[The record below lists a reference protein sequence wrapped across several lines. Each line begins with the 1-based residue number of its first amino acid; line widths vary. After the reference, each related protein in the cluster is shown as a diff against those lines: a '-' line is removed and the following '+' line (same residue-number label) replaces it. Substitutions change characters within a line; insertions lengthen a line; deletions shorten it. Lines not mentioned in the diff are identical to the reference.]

1 MNVFKSAPRLAGK
14 VAIITG
20 GASGYGEG
28 IVKRFAQEGAKV
40 LLTDINER
48 GGKAVAGSNPD
59 AISFFKA
66 DVGDQEDWRKVIE
79 TAKSRY
85 GRLDCLVN
93 NAGTTYHNKATSA
106 VTEQDFDRCF
116 RINVKGVF
124 FGSQVFLPE
133 LIKQGEGG
141 TMINVASV
149 GATRPRPGLVW
160 YNASK
165 GAVWNVS
172 VQQASCLQEFIAADT
187 VAGFQVT
194 KGLASEYGAHKI
206 RINSVCPLLGG
217 TGLFEAFSGQ
227 PDTPLNR
234 AKFISNVPLQRLCE
248 PEDVAGACLFFA
260 SDDSSFVTGINMEV
274 DGGRAI

>member
-1 MNVFKSAPRLAGK
+1 MNAFRSLPRLSGK
-14 VAIITG
+14 VAIVTG
-20 GASGYGEG
+20 GGSGYGEG
-28 IVKRFAQEGAKV
+28 IAKRFALEGAKV
-40 LLTDINER
+40 LIADINER
-48 GGKAVAGSNPD
+48 GGKDVASSLPD
-59 AISFFKA
+59 SISFFKA
-66 DVGDQEDWRKVIE
+66 DVGNQEDWRKLVE
-79 TAKSRY
+79 VAKSRY

-93 NAGTTYHNKATSA
+93 NAGTTYHNKDTSS
-106 VTEQDFDRCF
+106 VSEQDFDKCF
-116 RINVKGVF
+116 RVNVKGVY
-124 FGSQVFLPE
+124 FGSQVFIPE
-133 LIKQGEGG
+133 LIKQNEGG

-165 GAVWNVS
+165 GAIWN
-172 VQQASCLQEFIAADT
+172 A
-187 VAGFQVT
+187 T
-194 KGLASEYGAHKI
+194 KGLAAEYGSHNI

-227 PDTPLNR
+227 PDTAANR

>member
-1 MNVFKSAPRLAGK
+1 MNSLRNIPRLAGK
-14 VAIITG
+14 VAIVTG
-20 GASGYGEG
+20 GGSGYGEG

-40 LLTDINER
+40 LITDLNKR
-48 GGKAVAGSNPD
+48 GGERVAETDRDS
-59 AISFFKA
+59 ISFLKA
-66 DVGDQEDWRKVIE
+66 DVGQQEDWRKVIE

-93 NAGTTYHNKATSA
+93 NAGVTHHNKPTPS
-106 VTEQDFDRCF
+106 VTEEDFDRCF
-116 RINVKGVF
+116 RVNVKGVF
-124 FGSQVFLPE
+124 FGSQTFLPE

-165 GAVWNVS
+165 GAIWN
-172 VQQASCLQEFIAADT
+172 A
-187 VAGFQVT
+187 T
-194 KGLASEYGAHKI
+194 KGLAAEYGVHNI

-227 PDTPLNR
+227 RDTPANR
-234 AKFISNVPLQRLCE
+234 ERFIGNVPLQRLCK
-248 PEDVAGACLFFA
+248 PEDVAGACLFLA
-260 SDDSSFVTGINMEV
+260 SDDSNFITGINMEV

>member
-1 MNVFKSAPRLAGK
+1 MNTLRTSSRLAGK
-14 VAIITG
+14 VAIVTG
-20 GASGYGEG
+20 GGSGYGEG
-28 IVKRFAQEGAKV
+28 IAKRFAAEGAKV
-40 LLTDINER
+40 LVTDINER
-48 GGKAVAGSNPD
+48 GGKDVVSSNPD
-59 AISFFKA
+59 SISFFKA
-66 DVGDQEDWRKVIE
+66 DVGLREDWVKLVDA
-79 TAKSRY
+79 AKSRY

-93 NAGTTYHNKATSA
+93 NAGTTYHNKVKFPGAFLTCNRELIEFIKATST
-106 VTEQDFDRCF
+106 VTEDDFDRCF
-116 RINVKGVF
+116 RVNVKGVY
-124 FGSQVFLPE
+124 FGTQVFIPE

-141 TMINVASV
+141 TVINVASV

-165 GAVWNVS
+165 GAIWN
-172 VQQASCLQEFIAADT
+172 
-187 VAGFQVT
+187 VT
-194 KGLASEYGAHKI
+194 KGLAAEYGPEKI

-227 PDTPLNR
+227 PDTPINR
-234 AKFISNVPLQRLCE
+234 AKFITNVPLQRLCE

>member
-1 MNVFKSAPRLAGK
+1 MSALKTGLRLAGK
-14 VAIITG
+14 VAIVTG
-20 GASGYGEG
+20 GGSGYGEG
-28 IVKRFAQEGAKV
+28 IARRFASEGAKV
-40 LLTDINER
+40 LIADINDR
-48 GGKAVAGSNPD
+48 GGSDVAKAMPD
-59 AISFFKA
+59 SMSFFKA
-66 DVGDQEDWRKVIE
+66 DVGEQEDWRRLVD

-93 NAGTTYHNKATSA
+93 NAGTTYHNKPTSS
-106 VTEQDFDRCF
+106 VTEADFDKCF
-116 RINVKGVF
+116 RVNVKGVY
-124 FGSQVFLPE
+124 FGSQVFIPE

-165 GAVWNVS
+165 GAVWNV
-172 VQQASCLQEFIAADT
+172 
-187 VAGFQVT
+187 T
-194 KGLASEYGAHKI
+194 KGLAAEYGVNNI

-234 AKFISNVPLQRLCE
+234 ANFISNVPLQRLCE